1 MIGEIKKN
9 DSLDNKVDARVH
21 SIIGTII
28 NFIDSYELSNSK
40 NHTSDCY

>member
-21 SIIGTII
+21 SIIGRPIASE
-28 NFIDSYELSNSK
+28 DLSNDPIAK
-40 NHTSDCY
+40 RKIT